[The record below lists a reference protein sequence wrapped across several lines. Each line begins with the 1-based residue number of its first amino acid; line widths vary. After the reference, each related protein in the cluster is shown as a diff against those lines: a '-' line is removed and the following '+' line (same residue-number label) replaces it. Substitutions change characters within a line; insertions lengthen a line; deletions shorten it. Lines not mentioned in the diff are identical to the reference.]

1 MDEKAQTNSRA
12 QALIDR
18 ATGSVDL
25 HIEGMVAE
33 IALSNGAMNLVTRPM
48 LRQLNRAI
56 SELAGREDIRCV
68 ILHGGTAKA
77 FCAGSDIK
85 EFDDL
90 RQDASEYKILFE
102 DMVIRNLARLPMPTI
117 AALNGHALGGG
128 FEMALACDL
137 RILQRNAKVG
147 LPESHLGGLAGNG
160 AVRITRLIGPSRAKE
175 LLYTGMTLEGEQ
187 ALDWGLVNRLTDE
200 GQALAGARELA
211 ATIIQRGPIS
221 NRLAKTLV
229 DAAQDMAIDAAL
241 SLSTTVQQ
249 QIFDSDDLHR
259 GVEAFFAK
267 RPADFKGR

>member
-117 AALNGHALGGG
+117 AAVEGVAFGGG
-128 FEMALACDL
+128 CELALSCDL
-137 RILQRNAKVG
+137 RVLGKDAKIGLTECALGIIPGAGGTQR
-147 LPESHLGGLAGNG
+147 LP
-160 AVRITRLIGPSRAKE
+160 RLIGPAKAKE
-175 LLYTGMTLEGEQ
+175 LIFTARRLSADDAAAYGLANQVVAAGSVVDTAKALAAEIAGCAPAETAGVDVDGGLGTGISEGLLLEARAYEVTLYTEDRKE
-187 ALDWGLVNRLTDE
+187 
-200 GQALAGARELA
+200 ALA
-211 ATIIQRGPIS
+211 
-221 NRLAKTLV
+221 
-229 DAAQDMAIDAAL
+229 
-241 SLSTTVQQ
+241 
-249 QIFDSDDLHR
+249 
-259 GVEAFFAK
+259 AFAEK
-267 RPADFKGR
+267 RKPVFKGR